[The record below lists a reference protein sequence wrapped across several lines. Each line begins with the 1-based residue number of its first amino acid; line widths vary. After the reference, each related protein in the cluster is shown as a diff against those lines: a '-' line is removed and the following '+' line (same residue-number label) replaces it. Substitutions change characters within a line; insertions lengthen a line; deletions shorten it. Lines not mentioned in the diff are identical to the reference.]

1 MVRSDL
7 FFASAWLYWVVPV
20 SGVANVLHQL
30 TWCPLSFVCGRTD
43 PAGGGFIG
51 TATRISCQRHKQ
63 EPRVRLSLRKPH
75 EDHVGRRFRIS
86 PKEIQAASSAGGN
99 PYDTFVTIQ

>member
-1 MVRSDL
+1 MIRSDM

-51 TATRISCQRHKQ
+51 TARM
-63 EPRVRLSLRKPH
+63 ELMLA
-75 EDHVGRRFRIS
+75 EDF
-86 PKEIQAASSAGGN
+86 A
-99 PYDTFVTIQ
+99 